1 MENHTTSYI
10 PRSNKHLNMSGSS
23 TSSSSPVQEV
33 LQSGQDLSSGWD
45 LPITTEADLGHV
57 SEDLFSD
64 TQEVLQSA
72 QDLDSWGR
80 DVSMTI
86 EADHRHGSQDLFFTA
101 PGSLSDTLEALQS
114 GTDLSSGLDLSMNI
128 ENSPTQALSG
138 SSTRSDLSLNLQEP
152 HKDDGDE
159 SQDLYATTPLSLPVD
174 LDATAS
180 LILPVDLDAT
190 ALPVTQDEKIVSE
203 RNLFAYKF
211 HGSNISSLMTYSG
224 QKSLGKAVLEYV
236 VFCSQMI
243 EKYLA
248 QRFPDDPKKRK
259 ELRNMIEETR
269 DENFGIYCNK
279 SEEPQAGPSGYKRPI
294 SESST
299 SPPKKKEKKESDDSD
314 DVSD

>member
-1 MENHTTSYI
+1 
-10 PRSNKHLNMSGSS
+10 
-23 TSSSSPVQEV
+23 
-33 LQSGQDLSSGWD
+33 
-45 LPITTEADLGHV
+45 
-57 SEDLFSD
+57 
-64 TQEVLQSA
+64 
-72 QDLDSWGR
+72 
-80 DVSMTI
+80 
-86 EADHRHGSQDLFFTA
+86 
-101 PGSLSDTLEALQS
+101 
-114 GTDLSSGLDLSMNI
+114 MNI

-138 SSTRSDLSLNLQEP
+138 SSTHSDLSLNLSCSSKSRPVQEP

-159 SQDLYATTPLSLPVD
+159 SQDLDATTPLS
-174 LDATAS
+174 
-180 LILPVDLDAT
+180 LPVDLDAT

-299 SPPKKKEKKESDDSD
+299 SPP
-314 DVSD
+314 